1 MKLVITT
8 SGNFNGET
16 SLLLIQDIPELE
28 WDQLNE
34 NQPFSSPKC
43 TVGNKI
49 SSVSCGGRIQTEASS
64 PVTALN
70 THPRLTILNSFAFP

>member
-8 SGNFNGET
+8 SGNFSGET

-28 WDQLNE
+28 CDQLND
-34 NQPFSSPKC
+34 NQPFSYHKC